1 MVVYQ
6 KHDVALNEV
15 GSRDVLECSI
25 TKDPVGWRN
34 HSEERSHR
42 LGFLQLVKFDEG
54 VEKCDS
60 DENAAEIS
68 VLYVIL
74 WRSVNKRKKK
84 AIGVRQGSH
93 ESRCRGG
100 YTQKDQEQ

>member
-84 AIGVRQGSH
+84 SYRGA
-93 ESRCRGG
+93 SRL
-100 YTQKDQEQ
+100 T

>member
-15 GSRDVLECSI
+15 GSRDVLERSI
-25 TKDPVGWRN
+25 TKDPAGWRN
-34 HSEERSHR
+34 HSEERSQNR

-74 WRSVNKRKKK
+74 LWSV
-84 AIGVRQGSH
+84 
-93 ESRCRGG
+93 ERG
-100 YTQKDQEQ
+100 Q